1 MSTNKMQSYLFE
13 EIETRHFQS
22 RSEMITALMKLF
34 DVGKDAVYR
43 RLRGETFLPPD
54 ELALLAK
61 TYNISLDS
69 FIFQSSDSLFFTF
82 NPFIRTVRTS
92 EDYLEGI
99 HQDVAMLN
107 RLPNVHI
114 YNAWAE
120 IPFFFYMFF
129 PRIFSFKM
137 YVYGRTIWELDYLQN
152 RPYDFDVIPL
162 PVIQK
167 SEEILKLY
175 RALPTTEL
183 WSLNIM
189 DNTLNQ
195 IEYHS
200 NGGGFKNPKDA
211 LILCEDMAKL
221 ADHMEAMAIHGK
233 KFGLG
238 GKPETS
244 TGSPFTMYHNEMIYT
259 SNTIF
264 VTSDVGRAIYTTY
277 GNPNF
282 LKTTDERMCDYTM
295 KWFNN
300 IVSKSLNMKNERGRK
315 YYFDRLRKRVEIIR
329 ARIEKHLMV
338 EEEDDF

>member
-1 MSTNKMQSYLFE
+1 MDNSNLQTYLFD
-13 EIETRHFQS
+13 EIKARHFKS
-22 RSEMITALMKLF
+22 RSDMIEALMVLF
-34 DVGKDAVYR
+34 NVRNDAIYR
-43 RLRGETFLPPD
+43 RLRGETALTPD
-54 ELALLAK
+54 EISLLAQ
-61 TYNISLDS
+61 TYNVSLDS
-69 FIFQSSDSLFFTF
+69 FVFQRSDALFFTF
-82 NPFIRTVRTS
+82 NPFMRTVKTS
-92 EDYLEGI
+92 EDFLEGI

-137 YVYGRTIWELDYLQN
+137 YVYGRTIWEIDYLQK
-152 RPYDFDVIPL
+152 RPYDFEVIPL

-167 SEEILKLY
+167 SEDILKLY

-195 IEYHS
+195 IEYHA

-211 LILCEDMAKL
+211 LILCQDMTKL
-221 ADHMEAMAIHGK
+221 ADHMEVMAVHGK

-238 GKPETS
+238 GKPEIS
-244 TGSPFTMYHNEMIYT
+244 SGGAFTMYHNEMIYT

-264 VTSDVGRAIYTTY
+264 VTSSVGRAIYTTY

-282 LKTTDERMCDYTM
+282 LKTTDERMCDYTA
-295 KWFNN
+295 KWFSN
-300 IVSKSLNMKNERGRK
+300 IVSKSLNMQNERGRK
-315 YYFDRLRKRVEIIR
+315 YYFDRLRKRVEIVR
-329 ARIEKHLMV
+329 TRIEKNLDS
-338 EEEDDF
+338 EDDGY

>member
-1 MSTNKMQSYLFE
+1 MLTHKLQFYIFN
-13 EIETRHFQS
+13 EIESRHFKS
-22 RSEMITALMKLF
+22 KADMIAALMKLF

-54 ELALLAK
+54 ELMLLAK
-61 TYNISLDS
+61 TYKISVDS
-69 FIFQSSDSLFFTF
+69 FIFGSSDALFFSF
-82 NPFIRTVRTS
+82 NPFIRTVKTI

-99 HQDVAMLN
+99 HQDVAQLN
-107 RLPNVHI
+107 TLPNVHI

-137 YVYGRTIWELDYLQN
+137 YVYGRTIWELDYLQT
-152 RPYDFDVIPL
+152 RPYDFDIIPV

-167 SEEILKLY
+167 SEAILKLY
-175 RALPTTEL
+175 NALPTTEL

-195 IEYHS
+195 IEYHV

-211 LILCEDMAKL
+211 LVLCQDMAKL
-221 ADHMEAMAIHGK
+221 ADHMEVMATHGK
-233 KFGLG
+233 KFPLG
-238 GKPETS
+238 SKPETS
-244 TGSPFTMYHNEMIYT
+244 KGSAFTMYHNEMIYT

-282 LKTTDERMCDYTM
+282 LKTMDERMCDYTA

-300 IVSKSLNMKNERGRK
+300 IVSKSLNMENERGRK
-315 YYFDRLRKRVEIIR
+315 YYFDRLRKRIELVR
-329 ARIEKHLMV
+329 MRIERNLEM
-338 EEEDDF
+338 EEDVF